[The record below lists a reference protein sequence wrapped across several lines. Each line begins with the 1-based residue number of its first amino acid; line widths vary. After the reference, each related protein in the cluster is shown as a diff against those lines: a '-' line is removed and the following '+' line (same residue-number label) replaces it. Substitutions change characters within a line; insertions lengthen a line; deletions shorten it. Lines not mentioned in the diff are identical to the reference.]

1 MLYGGITMAEKV
13 MVGMSGGVDSAISAL
28 LLKNDGYDVT
38 GVNCRFFCHSD
49 ESALSDTE
57 DARAVA
63 EKIGIPF
70 QVMDFTEEFKRT
82 VIGSFISV
90 YENGATPNP
99 CIVCNSQLK
108 FGSMLTEAERQGF
121 DFIATGHY
129 AQCGYDEG
137 SGRYYLKKGA
147 DASKDQSYVLY
158 CLTQHQLSRTL
169 FPLGSLTKEKAR
181 EIALAENLV
190 NAKKKDSQDICFVP
204 DGDYGSFIEGWLNKT
219 YPAGD
224 FVNTE
229 GKVLGTHKGII
240 RYTVGQRRGLGLALP
255 APMYVKEKDVKNNRV
270 VLCSNEELFTRRVE
284 ATDINLITCSRIDS
298 PIRVRAK
305 TRYSHKEQWARVWQ
319 TDENTLLAEFEEPVR
334 AVTPGQSLVLYDG
347 DYVVG
352 GGIIK

>member
-1 MLYGGITMAEKV
+1 MAEKV

-99 CIVCNSQLK
+99 CIVCNRQLK
-108 FGSMLTEAERQGF
+108 FGSMLTEAEKQGF

-284 ATDINLITCSRIDS
+284 TTDINLITCSRIDS

-334 AVTPGQSLVLYDG
+334 AITLGQSLVLYDG

-352 GGIIK
+352 GGIIKKNT

>member
-1 MLYGGITMAEKV
+1 MAEKV

>member
-1 MLYGGITMAEKV
+1 MAEKV

-347 DYVVG
+347 V
-352 GGIIK
+352 

>member
-1 MLYGGITMAEKV
+1 MAEKV

-70 QVMDFTEEFKRT
+70 QVMNFTEEFKRT

-99 CIVCNSQLK
+99 CIVCNRQLK
-108 FGSMLTEAERQGF
+108 FGSMLAEAERQGF